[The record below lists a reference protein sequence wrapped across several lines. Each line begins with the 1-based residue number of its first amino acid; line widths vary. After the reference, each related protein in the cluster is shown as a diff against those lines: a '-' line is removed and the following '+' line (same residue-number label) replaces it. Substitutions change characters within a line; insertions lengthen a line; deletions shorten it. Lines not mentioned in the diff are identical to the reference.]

1 MEKKFS
7 PAEVAA
13 NFNGEILAPETKI
26 PGTLLNPEISS
37 FEEGESFKLSI
48 KKAQKI
54 GLTKIATQA
63 DVNAALAI
71 DKNSTM
77 KVGDRIPLIRQDGQR
92 AVATM
97 FDCDGRWLA
106 LGSLLRT
113 DATGKR
119 CCIIPAEILSAD
131 PNEVFK
137 NLDGYTVT
145 CKGKKN
151 FNMRDFGGKTSSP
164 KEITV
169 WEISK

>member
-13 NFNGEILAPETKI
+13 NFNGEILPVETKI

-37 FEEGESFKLSI
+37 FEAGESFKLSI

-54 GLTKIATQA
+54 GLTKVATQA
-63 DVNAALAI
+63 DVDANKA
-71 DKNSTM
+71 S
-77 KVGDRIPLIRQDGQR
+77 KVGERIALIRQDGQR

-97 FDCDGRWLA
+97 FNCDGRWLA

-119 CCIIPAEILSAD
+119 CNVVPAEILSAD
-131 PNEVFK
+131 PNEVFA

-145 CKGKKN
+145 CNGKAT
-151 FNMRDFGGKTSSP
+151 FNMRDFGGKTTSP
-164 KEITV
+164 KEITT
-169 WEISK
+169 WTISK